1 MKRMSGQHRS
11 KKEKNI
17 EGLNL
22 TVENMEKEKEDIIC
36 NR

>member
-1 MKRMSGQHRS
+1 MRGQHRS